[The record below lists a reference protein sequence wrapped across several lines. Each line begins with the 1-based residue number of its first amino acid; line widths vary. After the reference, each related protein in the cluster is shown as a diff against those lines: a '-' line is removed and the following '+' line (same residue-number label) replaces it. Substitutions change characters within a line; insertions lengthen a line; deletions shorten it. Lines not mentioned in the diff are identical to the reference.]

1 MFAWYCTCTK
11 CFSLQFTGFF
21 VLLVNTDTFSNCK
34 KKSVSYCIVQIP
46 QEPTEPKFPPN
57 LVYKRFIKN
66 KIRLST
72 CSQTS
77 FEAQKL
83 HSASLRTQQALGPV
97 GTRNGYYI
105 HKHTTLAEVL
115 GKHPCRDNVPVT
127 LILSLVVKKNS
138 IKTKTKIMLDTKI
151 SSIKRHYT

>member
-1 MFAWYCTCTK
+1 MFSWYCTCTK
-11 CFSLQFTGFF
+11 CFSLQFTGLF
-21 VLLVNTDTFSNCK
+21 VLLVNTDTFSDCK
-34 KKSVSYCIVQIP
+34 QNSVFYCIAQIP
-46 QEPTEPKFPPN
+46 QEPTKPKFPPN
-57 LVYKRFIKN
+57 LVSKRFIKN

-105 HKHTTLAEVL
+105 HRYTTLAEVL
-115 GKHPCRDNVPVT
+115 RKHPCQENIAET
-127 LILSLVVKKNS
+127 LIFYLW
-138 IKTKTKIMLDTKI
+138 
-151 SSIKRHYT
+151 